1 MPPGTD
7 SAVAAT
13 PSLEAAPARSWEHA
27 HALRDDI
34 QWLRGLSVLAVLFYH
49 ADQALLPGGY
59 LGVDVFFV
67 LSGFLITRNI
77 FPDIERGT
85 FSYGNFIARRF
96 RRLLPACYAMLAF
109 STALSGLLLARADLL
124 AVLKQMAGTLSFS
137 ANVVLWQQAGY
148 FDTSSALKPL
158 LHTWSLSLEEQYYLA
173 LPLLLWLGARRRPV
187 ALLVTAMLASLIAC
201 LALLPHKPSATF
213 FLLPF
218 RAWELLA
225 GSVCAVLSLKHRT
238 PVLPG
243 VLKFAALATLIATVA
258 FPPAAPHP
266 GVGALIVVAA
276 TAVLM
281 LGAIDF
287 GTSAPARAMVFLG
300 DVSYSLYLFH
310 WPLFA
315 VANHVYADAVPAP
328 VKALLCA
335 AALILSA
342 LSWRF
347 IEQPFRTAH
356 GIARRRV
363 FLLAGSAGA
372 ALLLAASLS
381 YTLRPTIS
389 SESQPAFAPNYGLD
403 RICASDR
410 AFAARPECISSPD
423 PSLPPTVLLW
433 GDSYAMHLAQAMQAQ
448 SRFGF
453 VQATKTLCGPVPGV
467 APMAGTF
474 RAAWAKD
481 CLSFNDSVLRYLDD
495 HPEIRVVV
503 FGSKWRQFFTP
514 EGIDGFLLRD
524 DAGTA
529 SITGATLDS
538 ALIGERVRT
547 VIERIVASGRKIVLV
562 LPPPSANFDIRR
574 CTERRS
580 EELPFVGAPEDCH
593 IDRAASA
600 ARDATLTRVLDTVG
614 QAAGAVVFSFE
625 PHLCTGDRCTIEI
638 DGVGLYQDEGHFS
651 AQGSS
656 VIGEWFGLNRVITA
670 LSRSAADVKGN
681 R

>member
-7 SAVAAT
+7 SVAAA
-13 PSLEAAPARSWEHA
+13 PSLAAATARSREHA
-27 HALRDDI
+27 HALRHDI

-49 ADQALLPGGY
+49 ADKALLPGGY

-109 STALSGLLLARADLL
+109 STALSALLLTRADLFE
-124 AVLKQMAGTLSFS
+124 VLKLTAGTLSFS

-173 LPLLLWLGARRRPV
+173 LPLLLWFGARRRPV
-187 ALLVTAMLASLIAC
+187 ALLVTALLASLIAC
-201 LALLPHKPSATF
+201 LALLPHKPGATF

-225 GSVCAVLSLKHRT
+225 GSVCAVLSLKHR
-238 PVLPG
+238 LPAISG
-243 VLKFAALATLIATVA
+243 TIKFTALATLIATLA

-266 GVGALIVVAA
+266 GAGALIVVAA

-287 GTSAPARAMVFLG
+287 GTSAPIRAMVFLG
-300 DVSYSLYLFH
+300 DISYSLYLFH

-315 VANHVYADAVPAP
+315 VANQVYAEAVPIP
-328 VKALLCA
+328 VTALLCA
-335 AALILSA
+335 AALILST

-356 GIARRRV
+356 GTARHRV
-363 FLLAGSAGA
+363 ILLAGGAGA
-372 ALLLAASLS
+372 ALLLAGFLS
-381 YTLRPTIS
+381 YALRPAAPGAS
-389 SESQPAFAPNYGLD
+389 PPAFSPNYGLD
-403 RICASDR
+403 RACAADKTFT
-410 AFAARPECISSPD
+410 ALPACQSSPA
-423 PSLPPTVLLW
+423 PSVPPSVLLW
-433 GDSYAMHLAQAMQAQ
+433 GDSYAMHLAQGMQAQ

-453 VQATKTLCGPVPGV
+453 VQATKTLCGPVPGA
-467 APMAGTF
+467 APLAGTF
-474 RAAWAKD
+474 HAAWARN

-503 FGSKWRQFFTP
+503 LGSKWRQFFTP
-514 EGIDGFLLRD
+514 EGIDGFLMRD
-524 DAGTA
+524 DAGIV
-529 SITGATLDS
+529 SRTGAALDP
-538 ALIGERVRT
+538 ALVGERVRAL
-547 VIERIVASGRKIVLV
+547 IERIVARDRKVVLV
-562 LPPPSANFDIRR
+562 LPPPSASFDIRR
-574 CTERRS
+574 CRERRN
-580 EELPFVGAPEDCH
+580 EGLPYLGAPEDCS
-593 IDRAASA
+593 IDRAASS
-600 ARDATLTRVLDTVG
+600 ARDATLTRVLDAVG
-614 QAAGAVVFSFE
+614 QEAGAVMFSLE
-625 PHLCTGDRCTIEI
+625 PYLCIGDRCATEI
-638 DGVGLYQDEGHFS
+638 DGTALYQDEGHFS
-651 AQGSS
+651 ARGSA
-656 VIGEWFGLNRVITA
+656 VIGERFGLNRIITA
-670 LSRSAADVKGN
+670 LSRPATDLKGN